1 MCQCANV
8 SMCQCANVLMCKLF
22 HWHISTLF
30 IGTLLLVHYYWHIIY
45 WHISTLFIG
54 TLLLAH
60 FHIVYSHIIYY
71 RIFNVI
77 IVIAANT
84 MVTIQ
89 KRTVIFDSWN
99 TL

>member
-1 MCQCANV
+1 MCQCV
-8 SMCQCANVLMCKLF
+8 NVLMCKLF

-30 IGTLLLVHYYWHIIY
+30 IGTLLLAHFHIVYSHIIY
-45 WHISTLFIG
+45 WHII
-54 TLLLAH
+54 H
-60 FHIVYSHIIYY
+60 SHIIYY

>member
-8 SMCQCANVLMCKLF
+8 LMCQCANVLMCKLF

-30 IGTLLLVHYYWHIIY
+30 IGTLLLAHYYWHII
-45 WHISTLFIG
+45 H
-54 TLLLAH
+54 
-60 FHIVYSHIIYY
+60 SHIIYY

>member
-1 MCQCANV
+1 
-8 SMCQCANVLMCKLF
+8 MCQCANVLMCKLF

-30 IGTLLLVHYYWHIIY
+30 IGTLLLAHFHIVYWHIIIGTFPHCLLAHYYWHII
-45 WHISTLFIG
+45 H
-54 TLLLAH
+54 
-60 FHIVYSHIIYY
+60 SHIIYY

>member
-1 MCQCANV
+1 
-8 SMCQCANVLMCKLF
+8 MCQCANVLMCKLF

-30 IGTLLLVHYYWHIIY
+30 IGTLLL
-45 WHISTLFIG
+45 
-54 TLLLAH
+54 AH
-60 FHIVYSHIIYY
+60 FHIVYWHIIYY

>member
-1 MCQCANV
+1 MCKCVNV
-8 SMCQCANVLMCKLF
+8 QMCQCANVLMCKLF

-30 IGTLLLVHYYWHIIY
+30 IGTLL
-45 WHISTLFIG
+45 
-54 TLLLAH
+54 
-60 FHIVYSHIIYY
+60 YSHIIYY

>member
-1 MCQCANV
+1 
-8 SMCQCANVLMCKLF
+8 MCQCANVLMCKLF

-30 IGTLLLVHYYWHIIY
+30 IGTLFII
-45 WHISTLFIG
+45 
-54 TLLLAH
+54 
-60 FHIVYSHIIYY
+60 VHIIYY

>member
-1 MCQCANV
+1 MCKCVNV
-8 SMCQCANVLMCKLF
+8 QMCQCANVLMCKLF

-30 IGTLLLVHYYWHIIY
+30 IG
-45 WHISTLFIG
+45 TLFIG

>member
-1 MCQCANV
+1 
-8 SMCQCANVLMCKLF
+8 MCKLF

-30 IGTLLLVHYYWHIIY
+30 IGTLFIGTLFIGTLFIRTFPHCLLAHYYWHII
-45 WHISTLFIG
+45 H
-54 TLLLAH
+54 
-60 FHIVYSHIIYY
+60 SHIIYY

>member
-1 MCQCANV
+1 
-8 SMCQCANVLMCKLF
+8 MCQCANVLMCKLF

-30 IGTLLLVHYYWHIIY
+30 IGTLLLAHY
-45 WHISTLFIG
+45 S
-54 TLLLAH
+54 LAH
-60 FHIVYSHIIYY
+60 FHIVYSHIIYWHIIHSHIIYY

>member
-1 MCQCANV
+1 
-8 SMCQCANVLMCKLF
+8 MCQCANVLMCKLF

-30 IGTLLLVHYYWHIIY
+30 IGTLFIGTLFIG
-45 WHISTLFIG
+45 TLFIG

-60 FHIVYSHIIYY
+60 FHIVYWHIIYY

>member
-1 MCQCANV
+1 
-8 SMCQCANVLMCKLF
+8 MCQCANVLMCKLF

-30 IGTLLLVHYYWHIIY
+30 IR
-45 WHISTLFIG
+45 TLFIG
-54 TLLLAH
+54 TFPHCLLAHYLLAH

>member
-1 MCQCANV
+1 
-8 SMCQCANVLMCKLF
+8 MCQCANVLMCKLF

-30 IGTLLLVHYYWHIIY
+30 IGTLLLAHY
-45 WHISTLFIG
+45 SF
-54 TLLLAH
+54 AH
-60 FHIVYSHIIYY
+60 FHIVYWHIIHSHIIYY

>member
-1 MCQCANV
+1 MCQCV
-8 SMCQCANVLMCKLF
+8 NVLMCKLF

-30 IGTLLLVHYYWHIIY
+30 IGTLLLAHYSFAHY
-45 WHISTLFIG
+45 S
-54 TLLLAH
+54 LAH

>member
-1 MCQCANV
+1 
-8 SMCQCANVLMCKLF
+8 MCKCVNVQIIPLAHF
-22 HWHISTLF
+22 HI
-30 IGTLLLVHYYWHIIY
+30 VYWHIIY

-60 FHIVYSHIIYY
+60 YYWHIIHSHIIYY

>member
-1 MCQCANV
+1 
-8 SMCQCANVLMCKLF
+8 MCKLF

-30 IGTLLLVHYYWHIIY
+30 IGTLFIG
-45 WHISTLFIG
+45 TLFIG

>member
-1 MCQCANV
+1 
-8 SMCQCANVLMCKLF
+8 MCQCANVLMCKLF

-30 IGTLLLVHYYWHIIY
+30 IGTLLL
-45 WHISTLFIG
+45 T
-54 TLLLAH
+54 H

>member
-1 MCQCANV
+1 
-8 SMCQCANVLMCKLF
+8 MCQCANVLMCKLF

-30 IGTLLLVHYYWHIIY
+30 IGTLFIGTFPHCLLAHYY

>member
-1 MCQCANV
+1 
-8 SMCQCANVLMCKLF
+8 MCQCANVLMCKLF

-30 IGTLLLVHYYWHIIY
+30 IGTLLLAHFHIVYWHIIY

-54 TLLLAH
+54 T
-60 FHIVYSHIIYY
+60 YSHIIYY

>member
-1 MCQCANV
+1 MCKCANV
-8 SMCQCANVLMCKLF
+8 QMCKCANVQMCQCANVLMCKLF
-22 HWHISTLF
+22 HWH
-30 IGTLLLVHYYWHIIY
+30 
-45 WHISTLFIG
+45 
-54 TLLLAH
+54 LLAH

>member
-1 MCQCANV
+1 MCKCANV
-8 SMCQCANVLMCKLF
+8 QMCQCANVLMCKLF
-22 HWHISTLF
+22 HWHISA
-30 IGTLLLVHYYWHIIY
+30 
-45 WHISTLFIG
+45 LFIG

>member
-1 MCQCANV
+1 MLQIIPLAH
-8 SMCQCANVLMCKLF
+8 F
-22 HWHISTLF
+22 HI
-30 IGTLLLVHYYWHIIY
+30 VYWHII
-45 WHISTLFIG
+45 IG
-54 TLLLAH
+54 TFPHCLLAHYLLAH

>member
-1 MCQCANV
+1 
-8 SMCQCANVLMCKLF
+8 MCKLF

-30 IGTLLLVHYYWHIIY
+30 IRTLFIR
-45 WHISTLFIG
+45 TLFIG
-54 TLLLAH
+54 TFPHCLLAHYLLAH

>member
-1 MCQCANV
+1 
-8 SMCQCANVLMCKLF
+8 MCKLF
-22 HWHISTLF
+22 H
-30 IGTLLLVHYYWHIIY
+30 

-60 FHIVYSHIIYY
+60 FHIVYWHIIHSHIIYWHIIHSHIIYY